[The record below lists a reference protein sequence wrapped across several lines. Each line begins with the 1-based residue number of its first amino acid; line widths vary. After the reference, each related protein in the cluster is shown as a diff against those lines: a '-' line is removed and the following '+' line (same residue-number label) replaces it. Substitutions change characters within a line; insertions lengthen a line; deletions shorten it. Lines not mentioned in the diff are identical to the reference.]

1 LLDNNND
8 KCYNVFVRENKTKGE
23 VMKMFGKS
31 FKDILMDLKI
41 DDTVA
46 LKGEFMSMKG
56 YITSIDVEEE
66 VFEICVTES
75 SENTAIGQSIPIG
88 EMHLSSLFTSMEV
101 KQYKKTRQDILDI
114 INLSLALKNQD
125 LFMHYTNELNEFDKN
140 NKKLK
145 TKF

>member
-1 LLDNNND
+1 
-8 KCYNVFVRENKTKGE
+8 
-23 VMKMFGKS
+23 
-31 FKDILMDLKI
+31 
-41 DDTVA
+41 
-46 LKGEFMSMKG
+46 
-56 YITSIDVEEE
+56 
-66 VFEICVTES
+66 
-75 SENTAIGQSIPIG
+75 
-88 EMHLSSLFTSMEV
+88 MEV